1 MLEILSLGFFFCSS
15 WSSYLD
21 PKCTTVLIQLV
32 IFKVYLP
39 VCEVLVSSSSWFSIV
54 AGGQA
59 SYHAQD
65 LYHAQFVERGKKKV
79 QVLSLIPSTLKGI
92 YI

>member
-1 MLEILSLGFFFCSS
+1 MLEILSLGFFFFCSS

-54 AGGQA
+54 VGGQA
-59 SYHAQD
+59 S
-65 LYHAQFVERGKKKV
+65 YHAQFVERGKK
-79 QVLSLIPSTLKGI
+79 STSFKFDTQ
-92 YI
+92 YT